1 MTSRSPSDGFA
12 TCRRCGADLA
22 PGAAFCAVCGAPAYA
37 AASSTRREAAPGRP
51 WWVPAAIVVGALAA
65 IGGGALLAL
74 ALGNDNGTAA
84 DPSATP
90 ATSVAASALA
100 PASDAASIEPT
111 PSPSPTPAQAPV
123 IANRAIV
130 EVGADPLNLRQQP
143 NDAASIL
150 AEMPPGQ
157 RLFVIGEPTDAGD
170 LRWYRVAVSA
180 GPDCP
185 EDCNLIGYVATPVLA
200 EEEAYISEVSV
211 ECPSSPMTHNQLT
224 ALLPLEALHC
234 FGRNDIVVTGTADTP
249 GSSPPNAIRIT
260 PEWLGGPAPAFL
272 RLEGAGQWLVEFR
285 ADPEI
290 QLDVPERGD
299 VVRVVGHFEDPA
311 ATSCRAA
318 VDREVSGDDPVQLPD
333 PARVILD
340 CRATFVWTDYEVTGS
355 EDLGP
360 CCGAVPGGSP
370 IGGVERRL

>member
-1 MTSRSPSDGFA
+1 MKSRSPTDESA

-22 PGAAFCAVCGAPAYA
+22 RGAAFCAECGAPAYA
-37 AASSTRREAAPGRP
+37 AAPSARREAAPGRP
-51 WWVPAAIVVGALAA
+51 WWVPAAIVVGGIAA

-90 ATSVAASALA
+90 AASVTASAPA
-100 PASDAASIEPT
+100 VASDGPSIEPT
-111 PSPSPTPAQAPV
+111 PSPSPTPAQAPI
-123 IANRAIV
+123 IANRAIIQ
-130 EVGADPLNLRQQP
+130 VGADALNLRQQP
-143 NDAASIL
+143 NEAASIL

-200 EEEAYISEVSV
+200 EEEAYVSEVGV
-211 ECPSSPMTHNQLT
+211 ECPTSPMTHAQLT
-224 ALLPLEALHC
+224 SILPLEALHC
-234 FGRNDIVVTGTADTP
+234 FGRNDVVVTGTVDTP
-249 GSSPPNAIRIT
+249 CCTPPNPIRIT

-272 RLEGAGQWLVEFR
+272 RLDGAGLWLVEFR
-285 ADPEI
+285 ADPGI
-290 QLDVPERGD
+290 QLEVPERGD
-299 VVRVVGHFEDPA
+299 VVRVIGHFEDPA

-340 CRATFVWTDYEVTGS
+340 CRATFVWTGYEVTDF

-360 CCGAVPGGSP
+360 CCGTVPGGSP